1 MTQYGGDRSG
11 RGSRS
16 EAPRLRPLRQTE
28 TLSDRT
34 TELLRER
41 IISGDFKMGARLAEA
56 TIARQLQISR
66 GPVREALKQLLAE
79 GLVREEPRRGFFV
92 VELSVEDIREIYDVR
107 AAIEARAAR
116 LIVTNRDTNALEELR
131 AVLEQLR
138 SAAKAGDHHL
148 FTQLDLNFHEQLC
161 LLSSNSRLH
170 HIFVGYASALRI
182 LFRVE
187 LDEMNL
193 SLDYLIEE
201 HQNMFESIASFD
213 VGRAERGCNEFME
226 RAREGLIEQLGDT
239 EARKDRG
246 SSTA

>member
-1 MTQYGGDRSG
+1 MTQYESG
-11 RGSRS
+11 RFGAESSS
-16 EAPRLRPLRQTE
+16 EGQRLLPLRQTE

-41 IISGDFKMGARLAEA
+41 IISGDFKMGDRLAEA

-92 VELSVEDIREIYDVR
+92 VELSVDDIREIYDVR

-116 LIVTNRDTNALEELR
+116 LIITNRDTNALEGLR
-131 AVLEQLR
+131 AILEQLR
-138 SAAKAGDHHL
+138 RAANEGNHHL

-161 LLSSNSRLH
+161 LLSGNSRLH

-182 LFRVE
+182 LFRLE
-187 LDEMNL
+187 LDEMHL
-193 SLDYLIEE
+193 SLDYLITE
-201 HQNMFESIASFD
+201 HQNMFESIESFD
-213 VGRAERGCNEFME
+213 VGRAERGCNAFME
-226 RAREGLIEQLGDT
+226 RAREGLIEQLRDT
-239 EARKDRG
+239 EASKVRD
-246 SSTA
+246 SNTA